1 MAMAQTLSTY
11 QVSCF
16 PPERLLK
23 FELWTE
29 WRSWQTSTV
38 NHQEGNKGS
47 KDNVF
52 MQSLYQ

>member
-1 MAMAQTLSTY
+1 MAMAQTLYLS
-11 QVSCF
+11 SELF
-16 PPERLLK
+16 SPERLLK

-29 WRSWQTSTV
+29 WRLWQTSTV

-52 MQSLYQ
+52 MQSL